1 MDNLLALHELFLEYR
16 YNKIGPRGG
25 KGKKPL
31 YFCFL
36 DFKKAFD
43 TVLRAILF
51 SKLAYIG
58 IQGKI
63 LRVIQNLFSSNL
75 ANVLVDDFL
84 SPEFEIKRGVLQ
96 GSKLG
101 PILFNIFINDLLIE
115 LDKTDL
121 GATIATIHIPALGFA
136 DDIVLVSDN
145 PRKLQGL
152 IDICYFWSRKNHMNF
167 NIGKRR

>member
-1 MDNLLALHELFLEYR
+1 MKIYEGIISKRVVAFLEENKILSPLQAAYRRGRSAMDNILALHELFLEYR

-25 KGKKPL
+25 RGKKPL

-43 TVLRAILF
+43 TVLRSILF
-51 SKLAYIG
+51 SKLASIG

-63 LRVIQNLFSSNL
+63 LRVTQNLFSSNL

-101 PILFNIFINDLLIE
+101 PILFNIFINDLLNE
-115 LDKTDL
+115 LEKTD
-121 GATIATIHIPALGFA
+121 
-136 DDIVLVSDN
+136 
-145 PRKLQGL
+145 
-152 IDICYFWSRKNHMNF
+152 
-167 NIGKRR
+167 

>member
-1 MDNLLALHELFLEYR
+1 
-16 YNKIGPRGG
+16 
-25 KGKKPL
+25 
-31 YFCFL
+31 
-36 DFKKAFD
+36 
-43 TVLRAILF
+43 
-51 SKLAYIG
+51 
-58 IQGKI
+58 
-63 LRVIQNLFSSNL
+63 LFSSNL

-101 PILFNIFINDLLIE
+101 PILFNIFINDLLNE

-145 PRKLQGL
+145 PLKLQGL
-152 IDICYFWSRKNHMNF
+152 IDICYLWSRKNNMNF
-167 NIGKRR
+167 NIGKCKVMVLNGSLAIWNLHFLLRYLKSLTVTSILSLF

>member
-1 MDNLLALHELFLEYR
+1 MKIYEGIISKRVVAFLEENKILSPLQAAYRRGRSAMDNILALHELFLEYR

-25 KGKKPL
+25 RGKKPL

-43 TVLRAILF
+43 TVLRSIPF
-51 SKLAYIG
+51 SKLGSIG

-63 LRVIQNLFSSNL
+63 LRVTQNLFSSNL

-101 PILFNIFINDLLIE
+101 PILFNIFINDLLNE
-115 LDKTDL
+115 LEKTD
-121 GATIATIHIPALGFA
+121 
-136 DDIVLVSDN
+136 
-145 PRKLQGL
+145 
-152 IDICYFWSRKNHMNF
+152 
-167 NIGKRR
+167 